1 MTKYDLPLIASSG
14 YVARVAET
22 EYARCGTCEDV
33 CPFEAVQVDG
43 RAVVE
48 WERCMGCGVCEGQ
61 CAHAAISRISDA
73 RKGAPRR
80 MDVSQ
85 QLDFHQLFKYRL
97 EAYHHVTFP
106 AKRRRA
112 ILTGEVRQRVHYWFD
127 EPECSDASTHR
138 IGVVRLLSSGSPG
151 YHVLVETNL

>member
-112 ILTGEVRQRVHYWFD
+112 ILTGEVRQRVHYTG
-127 EPECSDASTHR
+127 SMNLS
-138 IGVVRLLSSGSPG
+138 VVMHQLI
-151 YHVLVETNL
+151 E